1 MTGLS
6 LPSLCGEEGCRLL
19 IEHAGKHDAY
29 PTRAWSFM
37 QQRDKDKLTKAG
49 FATPRGGNKGAYQN
63 HVLRSNKVIV
73 PYERLHI
80 APLDQYQDGYVIRL
94 YPEQYFAAAGIV
106 RESFI
111 TGEDAWIEVGRN
123 AFVLYRT
130 HDGYKTLP
138 PLAHWMARSLLKD
151 GAPVKERGKDVE
163 DVGHYVL
170 RISSLGKQQR
180 VIEGAPQGV
189 FAPEYADQETNFLSQ
204 CVLAWLI
211 IHTHGSP
218 YTTTQ
223 ATHLQAILAAE
234 GLLDAAGYEYK
245 GVIRHGLA
253 SCPLCLRFI
262 HYRELHEMVAFQTTE
277 GAENAAEQVEGATR
291 STIVSLFHLTP
302 LRYDTIAHIPQSVA
316 WGHAVCNTRL
326 GQRECVS
333 LAEII
338 EMGLKVGVIRPEG
351 IETFGWITT
360 DFRMIRSPN
369 GAVWIQL
376 NADVTDGPPETLE
389 PQKAT
394 P

>member
-1 MTGLS
+1 
-6 LPSLCGEEGCRLL
+6 
-19 IEHAGKHDAY
+19 
-29 PTRAWSFM
+29 M

-73 PYERLHI
+73 PYERLHG
-80 APLDQYQDGYVIRL
+80 APLNQYRDGYVIRL
-94 YPEQYFAAAGIV
+94 YPEQYFAAPGVA
-106 RESFI
+106 RERFI
-111 TGEDAWIEVGRN
+111 TGEDAWITVGEN

-130 HDGYKTLP
+130 HEGHKNLP
-138 PLAHWMARSLLKD
+138 PLASWTVRSLLKD
-151 GAPVKERGKDVE
+151 GAPVQERGKDVE
-163 DVGHYVL
+163 DAGHYVL

-180 VIEGAPQGV
+180 RIEGAPQGV

-234 GLLDAAGYEYK
+234 GLLDAAEYEHK

-253 SCPLCLRFI
+253 SCPLCLRFV
-262 HYRELHEMVAFQTTE
+262 HYRELHEMVAFETAE
-277 GAENAAEQVEGATR
+277 GIENAAEQVEGATR
-291 STIVSLFHLTP
+291 STIVNLFHLTP

-333 LAEII
+333 LAEIT

-376 NADVTDGPPETLE
+376 NGDMADDPSGISES
-389 PQKAT
+389 
-394 P
+394 

>member
-1 MTGLS
+1 MSNIS
-6 LPSLCGEEGCRLL
+6 LPSLCGVEGCRLL
-19 IEHAGKHDAY
+19 AGHTGKHDVY
-29 PTRAWSFM
+29 PTRAWAFM

-73 PYERLHI
+73 PYERLRN
-80 APLDQYQDGYVIRL
+80 APLAQYRDGFVIRL
-94 YPEQYFAAAGIV
+94 YPEQYFAAVGIV
-106 RESFI
+106 RESFV
-111 TGEDAWIEVGRN
+111 TGEDAWIKVGQN
-123 AFVLYRT
+123 AFILYRT
-130 HDGYKTLP
+130 HDGYRTLP
-138 PLAHWMARSLLKD
+138 PLAHWTVRGLLKD
-151 GAPVKERGKDVE
+151 GVPVKERGKDVE

-170 RISSLGKQQR
+170 RISSLGRQQR
-180 VIEGAPQGV
+180 LSEGVPQGV

-218 YTTTQ
+218 YTATQ
-223 ATHLQAILAAE
+223 ATHLQAILRAE
-234 GLLDAAGYEYK
+234 GLFDSAEYEYK

-253 SCPLCLRFI
+253 GCPLCLRFI
-262 HYRELHEMVAFQTTE
+262 HYRELHEMVAFAAAE
-277 GAENAAEQVEGATR
+277 GVENAAEQVEGATR
-291 STIVSLFHLTP
+291 STIVNLFHLTP
-302 LRYDTIAHIPQSVA
+302 LRYDTTAHIPRSVA

-360 DFRMIRSPN
+360 DFRMIRSPD
-369 GAVWIQL
+369 GAVWVQL
-376 NADVTDGPPETLE
+376 NGDVGEGSPETPPVE
-389 PQKAT
+389 A
-394 P
+394 